1 MRRGGQQIAA
11 ANNPCSA
18 LPAAHCFAPPALYWL
33 PCTAEVLGVPEDEF
47 STPVLLEG
55 TYPPAIF
62 INMQRDSSEQQQQR
76 LVGWLAGWQ
85 LRLWG
90 PGDGAGS

>member
-76 LVGWLAGWQ
+76 LVGCLAGWQ